1 MSGTY
6 DREEFAVK
14 ARLVVLVALVAMIT
28 LTSVAA
34 AGSRAAKQRVAITVT
49 ILPSGKGV
57 LTELPLG
64 KGALARDSGAF
75 GGNWKSRTSS
85 GFHVMRDGQQ
95 VDVYTGVVWT
105 LTGKRG
111 NLVLRE
117 RTEWTDLGQ
126 DLNRDGVGFRDGSGV
141 DGIATGTWNVVRGT
155 GAYAGI
161 SGGGR
166 SSHLGQGRR
175 WVARYE
181 GFLTVP

>member
-1 MSGTY
+1 M
-6 DREEFAVK
+6 K
-14 ARLVVLVALVAMIT
+14 ARLAVFGALTAAVT

-34 AGSRAAKQRVAITVT
+34 ATPDAAKQRVAITVT

-57 LTELPLG
+57 LTPLG
-64 KGALARDSGAF
+64 TGPLARDSGAF
-75 GGNWKSRTSS
+75 EGTNLQSARQS
-85 GFHVMRDGQQ
+85 GRNVLRDGQQ

-111 NLVLRE
+111 NVVLRE
-117 RTEWTDLGQ
+117 RAEWTDLGQ
-126 DLNRDGVGFRDGSGV
+126 DLNRDGVGFRYGSGA
-141 DGIATGTWNVVRGT
+141 DGIATGTWKVVRGT
-155 GAYAGI
+155 GAYAGV

-181 GFLTVP
+181 GFLIAS